1 MSNVPGANNLPVR
14 QNRQL
19 VDKQIKSYSEL
30 TRKVEDDLRLAFT
43 YCQLHRKVIITKVC
57 PRIVTFLLLL
67 HAVSLSED
75 TMSCSL

>member
-1 MSNVPGANNLPVR
+1 MLQVAVSNVPGANDLPVR

-43 YCQLHRKVIITKVC
+43 YRQLPGTLKGYYY
-57 PRIVTFLLLL
+57 
-67 HAVSLSED
+67 
-75 TMSCSL
+75 